1 MELCGTLHVCWQTK
15 EGVKGQY
22 MVVLLYRDMLCLASA
37 SKVDQIYTIEACITL
52 NSVKVEDADNGRGK
66 FCHPRC
72 TEEPGTD
79 THSSLGLQCHTAP
92 FSWKLVFEC
101 DSQLYEIIMTACN
114 AREQDEWR
122 SRLEPPATEGPVD
135 SSIYSSLYLDIKSLG
150 TVFSKPGEWTLGVIA
165 MS

>member
-1 MELCGTLHVCWQTK
+1 
-15 EGVKGQY
+15 

-52 NSVKVEDADNGRGK
+52 NSVKVEDADNGRGRS
-66 FCHPRC
+66 CHPRC
-72 TEEPGTD
+72 TGEPGAD

-122 SRLEPPATEGPVD
+122 SRLEPPATEGLVD
-135 SSIYSSLYLDIKSLG
+135 SSVYSSLYLDIKSLG
-150 TVFSKPGEWTLGVIA
+150 TVFSKPGECMEGAFALNTESDIKQEP
-165 MS
+165 